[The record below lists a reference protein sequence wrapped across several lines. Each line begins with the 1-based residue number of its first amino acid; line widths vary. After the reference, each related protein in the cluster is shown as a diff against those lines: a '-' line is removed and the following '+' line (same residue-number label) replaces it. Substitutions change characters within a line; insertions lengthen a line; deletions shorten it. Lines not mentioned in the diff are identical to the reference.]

1 MAESTTR
8 FSLLTAFIVLT
19 GGVIGCAA
27 LANHTP
33 WWGYSVVTATFALL
47 SAAVLLAIAQR
58 SGRRVFWACLAV
70 IGWGYLL
77 ITLHPVA
84 TNVGRSLVTTQLLVV
99 GWQSLDTTKIEGG
112 EARRERDKSV
122 ERYALTTL
130 MWQGSPDEYTKSLQ
144 AFFFAGQSL
153 WALALGATGGVLG
166 CFVYDRRVLDD
177 GVKETSHADY
187 ASSRLIR
194 KVRDQMESMS
204 RYCLL
209 TLLIV
214 TTSLLL
220 GILAMA
226 FPTPGWK
233 YVVVSLAVALLG
245 CATVIAVG
253 SRRGS
258 RVYWAGLAIV
268 GWGYVFLAMHPY
280 YAGAGRSLVTTRL
293 LVLAWNAADV
303 PKPAT
308 TPGMPTSMN
317 GAAENYAVWALSSGW
332 ITGVEQRAYLRRV
345 EAFFFA
351 GQSAWAIMLGSLSG
365 LLGLFV
371 YRRARREAEP
381 ESTIY

>member
-33 WWGYSVVTATFALL
+33 WWGYSVVTVTFALL
-47 SAAVLLAIAQR
+47 GAAVLLAFAER
-58 SGRRVFWACLAV
+58 SGRRVFWSCLAV

-77 ITLHPVA
+77 ITLYMYSS
-84 TNVGRSLVTTQLLVV
+84 NIGRSLVTTQLLVV
-99 GWQSLDTTKIEGG
+99 GWQSLDTTELEGG
-112 EARRERDKSV
+112 GARRERDKST
-122 ERYALTTL
+122 EYYASSAL
-130 MWQGSPDEYTKSLQ
+130 MWRGSPDEYTESLQ
-144 AFFFAGQSL
+144 AFFLAGQSL

-177 GVKETSHADY
+177 VAEETSSTDY

-194 KVRDQMESMS
+194 KVRDQMESMR

-214 TTSLLL
+214 ATSLLL

-233 YVVVSLAVALLG
+233 YVVISLAVLLLG
-245 CATVIAVG
+245 CATVIAMG
-253 SRRGS
+253 SRRGR

-268 GWGYVFLAMHPY
+268 GWGYISLVMNPL

-293 LVLAWNAADV
+293 LVLAWDATDAPKSAA
-303 PKPAT
+303 AL
-308 TPGMPTSMN
+308 GMPFN
-317 GAAENYAVWALSSGW
+317 ADGVAENYAVWSLSIMDLGEE
-332 ITGVEQRAYLRRV
+332 GGAYIRRV
-345 EAFFFA
+345 EAFFLA
-351 GQSAWAIMLGSLSG
+351 GQSAWAIVLGAISG

-381 ESTIY
+381 ESRIY